1 MDNNIHNNAKTI
13 FKAVIRD
20 SLWTQDIIQLSLP
33 CSSMNNNNHSS
44 ICIQLIM
51 GDVAGG
57 SSSTSMVSCTCSW
70 IVRYIYK
77 YMYIHFVTHITLI
90 LRLFCACIVLDYLL
104 ILAYF

>member
-33 CSSMNNNNHSS
+33 TGIPYSSMNNMNNMNSHSS
-44 ICIQLIM
+44 ICMNNNHTTSVCIQLIM

-57 SSSTSMVSCTCSW
+57 SSSTSMVSCTCS
-70 IVRYIYK
+70 
-77 YMYIHFVTHITLI
+77 
-90 LRLFCACIVLDYLL
+90 
-104 ILAYF
+104 